1 MKKEVELVA
10 LCRSTLTCENELT
23 KGKIYPVH
31 LLEKIAN
38 KIKRIG
44 LINDKNEYG
53 EYDTKNLSIYYMV
66 SNEEVEKLKKIKN
79 KNNFNIGDVVSI
91 KNKNT
96 NNKAVVVAMYDD
108 FLFLFKFDG
117 VEILISNGC
126 LPIKINEVEKTG
138 VNIDKDFIKQCFDE
152 YDKSVSPNTLIND
165 LKDFCSRKMSNTA
178 EYIYNIKV
186 FQLDKLMM
194 MCVGITKT
202 LYYISSEP
210 EIFEKF
216 KPIVFAGLTYDIKV
230 IEDSVD
236 LYMED
241 DVLELDRNDL
251 ILGTLTFVIML
262 LLRSGNLNKIFEF

>member
-1 MKKEVELVA
+1 MKKEVELVC

-23 KGKIYPVH
+23 KGKLYTVH
-31 LLEKIAN
+31 LLEKVAN

-44 LINDKNEYG
+44 IINDKNEYG
-53 EYDTKNLSIYYMV
+53 EYDTRNLSLYYKV
-66 SNEEVEKLKKIKN
+66 LDEEVEKLKGIKN
-79 KNNFNIGDVVSI
+79 KNKFNIGDVVSI

-96 NNKAVVVAMYDD
+96 KAVVVAMYND

-117 VEILISNGC
+117 VEILISDGC
-126 LPIKINEVEKTG
+126 LPIKINDVEKIG
-138 VNIDKDFIKQCFDE
+138 VNINKDFIKQCFDE

-165 LKDFCSRKMSNTA
+165 LKDFCFRKMTNIS

-186 FQLDKLMM
+186 FQLDKLML
-194 MCVGITKT
+194 MCAGITKT
-202 LYYISSEP
+202 LHYISSEP

-216 KPIVFAGLTYDIKV
+216 KPIVFAGLTYDIRV

-241 DVLELDRNDL
+241 DTLELDRNRL
-251 ILGTLTFVIML
+251 VLGTLTFVIML
-262 LLRSGNLNKIFEF
+262 LIRSGNLNKIFEF